1 MIYESSV
8 KPDFNYLIKQNGPC
22 LGFIIS
28 RENQKKIFFSRMQR
42 KKIDSRFYKQVSWQ
56 SERLQIHHLL
66 KKHLFLLE
74 GETYSTDAYNAQTNH
89 CVSSSPSFIVIIL

>member
-1 MIYESSV
+1 M

-28 RENQKKIFFSRMQR
+28 SENQKKKKVFFSRMQR

-74 GETYSTDAYNAQTNH
+74 GETYSTDAYNGQTNR